1 MTTSAA
7 FRLSSIGQIALTVTD
22 VDRAIAF
29 YRDVLG
35 LPHLFTV
42 PRMAFFD
49 CAGVR
54 LLLGL
59 PEPDEERRPG
69 AIVYF
74 RVEDIEAAAAVL
86 RARGVRFEQEP
97 AIVARMPD
105 HELWMAQFRD
115 PDGNALELMCERR

>member
-1 MTTSAA
+1 MTNDDA
-7 FRLSSIGQIALTVTD
+7 FRLSSIGQIALQVTD
-22 VDRAIAF
+22 IERATAF

-35 LPHLFTV
+35 LPHLFSV

-54 LLLGL
+54 LLLGV
-59 PEPDEERRPG
+59 PEPGEERRAG
-69 AIVYF
+69 AVLYF
-74 RVEDIEAAAAVL
+74 RVADIDAAAAAL
-86 RARGVRFEQEP
+86 RGRGVRLEQEP
-97 AIVARMPD
+97 AMVARMPD

>member
-1 MTTSAA
+1 MTTADA

-22 VDRAIAF
+22 VERAAAF

-35 LPHLFTV
+35 LRHLFTV

-59 PEPDEERRPG
+59 PETGEERRPG
-69 AIVYF
+69 AIIYF
-74 RVEDIEAAAAVL
+74 RVEDIAAAAAAL

-97 AIVARMPD
+97 AMVARMPD